1 LIDLTDPWNSKMT
14 PEQDAAARF
23 LEHELLSTIPL
34 TRGMQLRV
42 VRFAGAELELAAPL
56 APNVN
61 DKGCAF
67 GGSMASL
74 MTLASWGLARLVL
87 RERGFDPDIYVQD
100 SHIDYLA
107 PVWTEL
113 RICARAQEGHSL
125 ADFVSMYAARGK
137 ARISLCAEVDV
148 AGQAAARLSARF
160 VAKRREEKTA

>member
-1 LIDLTDPWNSKMT
+1 MT
-14 PEQDAAARF
+14 PEQAAAAQF
-23 LEHELLSTIPL
+23 LEHELSTTIPL
-34 TRGMQLRV
+34 ARAMRLQV
-42 VRFAGAELELAAPL
+42 VRFNDVELELAAPL

-74 MTLASWGLARLVL
+74 MTLASWGLARLTL
-87 RERGFDPDIYVQD
+87 HQRGFDPDIYVQD
-100 SHIDYLA
+100 SHIEYLE
-107 PVWTEL
+107 PVWTDL

-137 ARISLCAEVDV
+137 ARISVCAEVAGV
-148 AGQAAARLSARF
+148 AGAAARLSARF